1 MAMVR
6 PIEQRES
13 VLQSNIVERIQQVQQ
28 RHPDVQQRHFEM
40 QLSQEHR
47 KRMQQVGQ
55 AEEKEAVR
63 FQEEAKREQNGSAK
77 RHSAAPPPAGEEEGE
92 GAGEPSGQ
100 EGQGRIDIKI

>member
-1 MAMVR
+1 MVR

-13 VLQSNIVERIQQVQQ
+13 VLQSSIAERIQQVQQ
-28 RHPDVQQRHFEM
+28 RHPDIQQRHFEM
-40 QLSQEHR
+40 QLSLEHR
-47 KRMQQVGQ
+47 KRMQQVGE

-77 RHSAAPPPAGEEEGE
+77 RHFAGPPPEGEEGE
-92 GAGEPSGQ
+92 GEGAEGPSGQ